1 MTPKN
6 LEVELFVVCD
16 NALISKENKL
26 SIIGIFDHIVVERL
40 PFNFPRMS
48 LVVVVSGQP
57 QTQHSLHLKIVDPTG
72 KQITGLD
79 MQVTLGVSGSS
90 NLLSEITNFPLQI
103 DGEYKIILSQN
114 KKQLATKLLTVS
126 RAASKNPLPT

>member
-57 QTQHSLHLKIVDPTG
+57 QAQHSLHLKIVDPTG